1 MSITI
6 RQATQDDA
14 TAIYDMI
21 YELAVYEKAPEEV
34 VTTPEEIRETL
45 FASGSKTEAL
55 ICEVAGKAVGYAV
68 FFTSYS
74 TWLGRNGIY
83 MEDLY
88 VTPDYRGIGAG
99 KALLKTIAQYA
110 VQRQCGRLEWSVLDW
125 NQPAIDFYLS
135 IGAQPQDEWVRYR
148 LTGDALRA
156 FAEYSGSPAGRRKA
170 STCWPRIRLRPR
182 YSAAADRPAPDA
194 RPLRYRC
201 TA

>member
-6 RQATQDDA
+6 RQATPDDA

-45 FASGSKTEAL
+45 FASGSKPGSADPAL
-55 ICEVAGKAVGYAV
+55 AELFFKAVGYAV

-110 VQRQCGRLEWSVLDW
+110 VQRQCGASGVERARLE
-125 NQPAIDFYLS
+125 
-135 IGAQPQDEWVRYR
+135 
-148 LTGDALRA
+148 
-156 FAEYSGSPAGRRKA
+156 PAG
-170 STCWPRIRLRPR
+170 
-182 YSAAADRPAPDA
+182 D
-194 RPLRYRC
+194 
-201 TA
+201 